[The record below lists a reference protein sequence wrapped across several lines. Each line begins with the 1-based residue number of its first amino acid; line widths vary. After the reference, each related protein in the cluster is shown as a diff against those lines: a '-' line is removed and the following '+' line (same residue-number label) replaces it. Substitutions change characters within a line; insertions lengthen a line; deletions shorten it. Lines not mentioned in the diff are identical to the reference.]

1 MSKPHF
7 ILENYDQIFLYY
19 VGGKNELLL
28 QLDTVEIWYPDEG
41 IWKEG
46 PNLPDVRSDSG
57 MVILDGMPTLLGG
70 SDKLAARNTV
80 YAFDSTIPRWIDKK
94 NLKFAR
100 SSAGYVAVP
109 DTIYDQCSWQ

>member
-1 MSKPHF
+1 MSKSHF
-7 ILENYDQIFLYY
+7 IENKNNNQIFLYS

-46 PNLPDVRSDSG
+46 PNLPGVRSDSG

-70 SDKLAARNTV
+70 NDKFAARSTV
-80 YAFDSTIPRWIDKK
+80 YTFNSTNSEWVEMKA
-94 NLKFAR
+94 LKVAR

-109 DTIYDQCSWQ
+109 ETMYNQC